1 VIAPLVE
8 KLEKTHSPR
17 DLFLGDLSAMLEVE
31 KQIAK
36 SLPKMQK
43 AANDHRLSQR
53 LGRHEKETKEQVKRL
68 ERAFKA
74 LDMRP
79 SRRPAAGIEG
89 LATEFTESSRSVGP
103 ELQDVVTLNVASRVE
118 HYEIAAYESLIEM
131 ARALGEKEVQQLLER
146 NLKEEKGMLADA
158 GKHARRLN
166 EAAAALEQ

>member
-1 VIAPLVE
+1 VIAD

-43 AANDHRLSQR
+43 AAGDHRLSQR
-53 LGRHEKETKEQVKRL
+53 LGRHEKETREQVKRL

-74 LDMRP
+74 LGVRP
-79 SRRPAAGIEG
+79 QRRKAAGIEG
-89 LATEFTESSRSVGP
+89 LAEEFAESAGSVGAG
-103 ELQDVVTLNVASRVE
+103 LADVVTLNVASRVE

-131 ARALGEKEVQQLLER
+131 ARALGETEVRQLLER

-158 GKHARRLN
+158 GKHARRVN
-166 EAAAALEQ
+166 EAAAALEN

>member
-1 VIAPLVE
+1 VIAD

-31 KQIAK
+31 KQITK

-43 AANDHRLSQR
+43 AAGDHRLSQR
-53 LGRHEKETKEQVKRL
+53 LGRHEKETREQVKRL

-74 LDMRP
+74 LGVRP
-79 SRRPAAGIEG
+79 QRRKAAGIEG
-89 LATEFTESSRSVGP
+89 LAEEFTESAGSVDDG
-103 ELQDVVTLNVASRVE
+103 LADVVTLNVASRVE

-131 ARALGEKEVQQLLER
+131 ARALGETEVRQLLER
-146 NLKEEKGMLADA
+146 NLEEEKGMLADA

-166 EAAAALEQ
+166 EAAAALEN

>member
-1 VIAPLVE
+1 VIAPFE

-17 DLFLGDLSAMLEVE
+17 DLFLADLSAMLEVE

-43 AANDHRLSQR
+43 AAKDHRLSQR

-74 LDMRP
+74 LDVRAA
-79 SRRPAAGIEG
+79 RQKAAGIEG
-89 LATEFTESSRSVGP
+89 LTTEFTESAAAVGP
-103 ELQDVVTLNVASRVE
+103 GLADVVTLNVASRVE
-118 HYEIAAYESLIEM
+118 HYEIAAYESLIEL
-131 ARALGEKEVQQLLER
+131 ARALGEREVQQLLER

-166 EAAAALEQ
+166 EAAAAIEY

>member
-43 AANDHRLSQR
+43 AASDHRLSQR

-89 LATEFTESSRSVGP
+89 LAAEFTESSRSVGP

-131 ARALGEKEVQQLLER
+131 ARALGEKDVQQLLER
-146 NLKEEKGMLADA
+146 NLKEEKAMLADA